1 MKVNPAYLAVLE
13 EELADA
19 KRRQKRASRE
29 GLPIVNQQIR
39 EIERDIARYSAIER
53 DSRKM
58 GTPGNPGESRE
69 TRREGNV
76 T

>member
-1 MKVNPAYLAVLE
+1 MKVNPAYLAILE

-19 KRRQKRASRE
+19 KRRQKRASPE

-53 DSRKM
+53 DSEE
-58 GTPGNPGESRE
+58 TEELGNA
-69 TRREGNV
+69 
-76 T
+76 